1 MKTYAMIPINYKYD
15 ENDNLLVRRVLI
27 EYKSTTH
34 ENNIVDTIYYNDTT
48 LIDVD
53 SYFLDKTKSHQYI
66 FDNDGYTLVDA
77 MDDKALLYVFGG
89 LVNAKRKYHS
99 FSNVSKEVSAILF
112 IAKND
117 DDARKRFHE
126 REEMR

>member
-27 EYKSTTH
+27 EYKTKTQ
-34 ENNIVDTIYYNDTT
+34 EDNIIYYNDTT

-53 SYFLDKTKSHQYI
+53 AYFLDKTKSHQYV
-66 FDNDGYTLVDA
+66 FDNDGYTLVDVL
-77 MDDKALLYVFGG
+77 DDKALLYALKGITS
-89 LVNAKRKYHS
+89 NKRRYHS
-99 FSNVSKEVSAILF
+99 FDTINKESQAILF

-117 DDARKRFHE
+117 DIARKRFHE